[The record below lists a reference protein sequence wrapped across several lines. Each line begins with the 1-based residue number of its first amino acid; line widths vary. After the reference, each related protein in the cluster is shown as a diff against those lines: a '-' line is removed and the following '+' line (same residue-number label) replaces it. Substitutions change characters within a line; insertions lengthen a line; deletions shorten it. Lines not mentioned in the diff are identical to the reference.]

1 MFVPNPFRPFYLF
14 FHHQLNSPNTMTLIS
29 KEKFSQAS
37 GLSKIPIP
45 GLSSY
50 LMKVMK
56 INNLNTMVKE
66 AGNIEGADFANYAL
80 MKIGVKVQFDAAE
93 LLNIPREGAFIVV
106 ANHPYGGIESLALLS
121 TIAKIRPDT
130 LYMGNFL
137 LKEIPNLE
145 KCIIAVN
152 PFENVQNSASI
163 TGLKMTLKTLAEG
176 IPVAIFPA
184 GEVSSYDFKT
194 SKIIDQEWHP
204 VVGKIICKANVP
216 VLPVYFHGNNGLFF
230 SMLKSIHPMLQTSK
244 LISELFN
251 KQGYTLKMTIGKV
264 IPMTGTKD
272 PLLLKTLRD
281 KLYAL
286 KNKSH
291 IN

>member
-1 MFVPNPFRPFYLF
+1 
-14 FHHQLNSPNTMTLIS
+14 MTLIS
-29 KEKFSQAS
+29 KEKFSEAA

-56 INNLNTMVKE
+56 INNLNEMVKE
-66 AGNIEGADFANYAL
+66 GGNLEGADFASYAL
-80 MKIGVKVQFDAAE
+80 KKIGVNVQFDAAE
-93 LLNIPREGAFIVV
+93 LQNIPREGAFIVV
-106 ANHPYGGIESLALLS
+106 ANHPYGGIESLALLN

-130 LYMGNFL
+130 MYMGNFL

-163 TGLKMTLKTLAEG
+163 TGLKMTLKVLSEG
-176 IPVAIFPA
+176 VPVAIFPA
-184 GEVSSYDFKT
+184 GEVSSYNFKT
-194 SKIIDQEWHP
+194 SEITDPEWHP
-204 VVGKIICKANVP
+204 VVGKIICKADVP
-216 VLPVYFHGNNGLFF
+216 ILPIYFHGNNGIFF

-251 KQGYTLKMTIGKV
+251 KQGHDLKMTIGKPIFLARV
-264 IPMTGTKD
+264 RGKVSD
-272 PLLLKTLRD
+272 PLMLKNLRS

-286 KNKSH
+286 KNQFH
-291 IN
+291 N

>member
-1 MFVPNPFRPFYLF
+1 
-14 FHHQLNSPNTMTLIS
+14 MTLIS
-29 KEKFSQAS
+29 KEKFSEVS

-56 INNLNTMVKE
+56 INNLNAMVKE
-66 AGNIEGADFANYAL
+66 GGNLEGADFANYAL
-80 MKIGVKVQFDAAE
+80 NKIGVKVQFDDTE

-121 TIAKIRPDT
+121 TIAKVRPDT
-130 LYMGNFL
+130 MYMGNFL

-163 TGLKMTLKTLAEG
+163 TGLKMTLKALGEG

-184 GEVSSYDFKT
+184 GEVSSYNFKT
-194 SKIIDQEWHP
+194 NEITDQDWHP

-216 VLPVYFHGNNGLFF
+216 VLPIYFHGNNGFFF

-251 KQGYTLKMTIGKV
+251 KEGHALKMTIGKTV
-264 IPMTGTKD
+264 LLTGERN
-272 PLLLKTLRD
+272 KTFDLMILQNLRN

-286 KNKSH
+286 KSQSN
-291 IN
+291 N

>member
-1 MFVPNPFRPFYLF
+1 
-14 FHHQLNSPNTMTLIS
+14 MTLIS
-29 KEKFSQAS
+29 KEKFTEAA

-45 GLSSY
+45 GLPSY

-56 INNLNTMVKE
+56 IDNLNTIVKE
-66 AGNIEGADFANYAL
+66 AGNLEGADFANYVL
-80 MKIGVKVQFDAAE
+80 MKIGVKVQYDASE
-93 LLNIPREGAFIVV
+93 LLNIPREGAFIVI

-163 TGLKMTLKTLAEG
+163 TGLKMTLKALSEG

-184 GEVSSYDFKT
+184 GEVSSYNFKT
-194 SKIIDQEWHP
+194 SEITDPEWHP
-204 VVGKIICKANVP
+204 VVGKIICKADVP
-216 VLPVYFHGNNGLFF
+216 ILPIYFHGNNGIFF

-251 KQGYTLKMTIGKV
+251 KQGHALKMTIGEPIFLTRVRGKV
-264 IPMTGTKD
+264 SD
-272 PLLLKTLRD
+272 PLMLKNLRS

-286 KNKSH
+286 KNQLH
-291 IN
+291 N

>member
-1 MFVPNPFRPFYLF
+1 
-14 FHHQLNSPNTMTLIS
+14 MTLIS
-29 KEKFSQAS
+29 KEKFSKAA

-56 INNLNTMVKE
+56 INNLNTMVE
-66 AGNIEGADFANYAL
+66 QAGNLEGEAFANYAL
-80 MKIGVKVQFDAAE
+80 TTIGVKVQFTAAD
-93 LLNIPREGAFIVV
+93 LLNIPAKGAFIVI

-121 TIAKIRPDT
+121 TIAKVRPDT
-130 LYMGNFL
+130 MYMGNFL

-163 TGLKMTLKTLAEG
+163 TGLKMTLKALEDG

-184 GEVSSYDFKT
+184 GEVSSYNFKT
-194 SKIIDQEWHP
+194 SEITDQEWHP

-216 VLPVYFHGNNGLFF
+216 ILPVYFHGNNGIFF

-251 KQGYTLKMTIGKV
+251 KQGHELKMTIGKT
-264 IPMTGTKD
+264 ISLAGARGKGFD
-272 PLLLKTLRD
+272 SLLLKDLRC

-286 KNKSH
+286 KNQSY
-291 IN
+291 N

>member
-1 MFVPNPFRPFYLF
+1 
-14 FHHQLNSPNTMTLIS
+14 MTLIS
-29 KEKFSQAS
+29 KEKFSEAA

-56 INNLNTMVKE
+56 INNLNTIVKE
-66 AGNIEGADFANYAL
+66 GGNLEGADFTNYVL
-80 MKIGVKVQFDAAE
+80 QKIGVEVQIDATE
-93 LLNIPREGAFIVV
+93 LLNIPTTGAFIVV

-121 TIAKIRPDT
+121 TIAKVRPDT
-130 LYMGNFL
+130 MYMGNFL
-137 LKEIPNLE
+137 LKHIPNLE
-145 KCIIAVN
+145 KSIIAVN

-163 TGLKMTLKTLAEG
+163 TGLKMTLKALEDG

-184 GEVSSYDFKT
+184 GEVSSYDFKANEIT
-194 SKIIDQEWHP
+194 DPEWHP

-216 VLPVYFHGNNGLFF
+216 ILPIYFHGNNGYFF

-251 KQGYTLKMTIGKV
+251 KQGHALKMTIGKT
-264 IPMTGTKD
+264 ISISSERGKAFD
-272 PLLLKTLRD
+272 PSLLKNLRS

-286 KNKSH
+286 KNQSH
-291 IN
+291 N

>member
-1 MFVPNPFRPFYLF
+1 
-14 FHHQLNSPNTMTLIS
+14 MTLIS
-29 KEKFSQAS
+29 KEKFSEAA

-56 INNLNTMVKE
+56 INNLNTIVKE
-66 AGNIEGADFANYAL
+66 GGDLEGADFANYVL
-80 MKIGVKVQFDAAE
+80 TKIGVKVEFDPIE
-93 LLNIPREGAFIVV
+93 LLNIPAEGAFIVI

-121 TIAKIRPDT
+121 TIAKRRPDT
-130 LYMGNFL
+130 MYMGNFL

-152 PFENVQNSASI
+152 PFENIQNSASI
-163 TGLKMTLKTLAEG
+163 TGLKMTLKLLSEG
-176 IPVAIFPA
+176 TPVAIFPA

-194 SKIIDQEWHP
+194 SKITDPEWHP

-216 VLPVYFHGNNGLFF
+216 VLPIYFHGNNGFFF

-251 KQGYTLKMTIGKV
+251 KQGHILKVTIGEA
-264 IPMTGTKD
+264 I
-272 PLLLKTLRD
+272 LLAGARGKAFDLLILKNLRS

-286 KNKSH
+286 KNQSH
-291 IN
+291 N

>member
-1 MFVPNPFRPFYLF
+1 
-14 FHHQLNSPNTMTLIS
+14 MTLIS
-29 KEKFSQAS
+29 KEKFSEVS

-56 INNLNTMVKE
+56 INNLNTIVKE
-66 AGNIEGADFANYAL
+66 GGNLEGADFADYVL
-80 MKIGVKVQFDAAE
+80 SKIGVKVDFDSVE
-93 LLNIPREGAFIVV
+93 FQNIPRQGAFIVV

-121 TIAKIRPDT
+121 TLAKVRPDT
-130 LYMGNFL
+130 MYMGNFL

-163 TGLKMTLKTLAEG
+163 TGLKMTLKALSEG
-176 IPVAIFPA
+176 TPVAIFPA
-184 GEVSSYDFKT
+184 GEVSSYNFKT
-194 SKIIDQEWHP
+194 SEITDPEWHP

-216 VLPVYFHGNNGLFF
+216 ILPVYFHGNNGFFF

-251 KQGYTLKMTIGKV
+251 KQGHSLKMTIGKTISLEGARGKATDSLV
-264 IPMTGTKD
+264 
-272 PLLLKTLRD
+272 LKNLRS

-286 KNKSH
+286 KNQSS
-291 IN
+291 N

>member
-1 MFVPNPFRPFYLF
+1 
-14 FHHQLNSPNTMTLIS
+14 MTLIS
-29 KEKFSQAS
+29 KEKFSEAA

-56 INNLNTMVKE
+56 INDLNTMVKE
-66 AGNIEGADFANYAL
+66 AGNLEGADFANYAL
-80 MKIGVKVQFDAAE
+80 TKIGVKVKYDATE
-93 LLNIPREGAFIVV
+93 LLNIPSKGAFIVV

-130 LYMGNFL
+130 MYMGNFL

-163 TGLKMTLKTLAEG
+163 TGLKMTFKALSEG

-194 SKIIDQEWHP
+194 SKITDPEWHP
-204 VVGKIICKANVP
+204 VVGKIISKANVP
-216 VLPVYFHGNNGLFF
+216 ILPIYFHGNNGFFF

-244 LISELFN
+244 LISEMFN
-251 KQGYTLKMTIGKV
+251 KQGHELKMTIGKA
-264 IPMTGTKD
+264 IFLSQTKD
-272 PLLLKTLRD
+272 KAADLLMLQNLRS

-286 KNKSH
+286 KNQLP
-291 IN
+291 N

>member
-1 MFVPNPFRPFYLF
+1 
-14 FHHQLNSPNTMTLIS
+14 MTLIS
-29 KEKFSQAS
+29 KEKFSEAA

-56 INNLNTMVKE
+56 INNLNTIVKE
-66 AGNIEGADFANYAL
+66 GGNLEGADFADYVL
-80 MKIGVKVQFDAAE
+80 TRIGVKVQFDGAE
-93 LLNIPREGAFIVV
+93 LLNIPSEGAFIVI

-121 TIAKIRPDT
+121 TIAKRRPDT
-130 LYMGNFL
+130 MYMGNFL
-137 LKEIPNLE
+137 LKEIPNLA

-163 TGLKMTLKTLAEG
+163 TGLKMTLKALSEG
-176 IPVAIFPA
+176 TPVAIFPA
-184 GEVSSYDFKT
+184 GEVSSYNFKT
-194 SKIIDQEWHP
+194 SEITDPEWHP
-204 VVGKIICKANVP
+204 VVGKVISKANVP
-216 VLPVYFHGNNGLFF
+216 ILPIYFHGNNGLFF

-251 KQGYTLKMTIGKV
+251 KQGHALKMTIGKAIFLTEV
-264 IPMTGTKD
+264 SSKASD
-272 PLLLKTLRD
+272 PLLLKNLRN

-286 KNKSH
+286 KNQLH
-291 IN
+291 N

>member
-1 MFVPNPFRPFYLF
+1 
-14 FHHQLNSPNTMTLIS
+14 MTLIS
-29 KEKFSQAS
+29 KEKFSEAS

-66 AGNIEGADFANYAL
+66 AGNIEGADFADYAL

-93 LLNIPREGAFIVV
+93 LLNIPIEGAFIVV

-194 SKIIDQEWHP
+194 SKITDQEWHP

-251 KQGYTLKMTIGKV
+251 KQGYTLKMTIGKA

-272 PLLLKTLRD
+272 PLLLKTLRN

>member
-1 MFVPNPFRPFYLF
+1 
-14 FHHQLNSPNTMTLIS
+14 MTLIS
-29 KEKFSQAS
+29 KEKFSEAA

-56 INNLNTMVKE
+56 INNLNTVVKE
-66 AGNIEGADFANYAL
+66 AGNLEGADFANYVL
-80 MKIGVKVQFDAAE
+80 TQIGVKVDFDTTE

-130 LYMGNFL
+130 MYMGNFL

-163 TGLKMTLKTLAEG
+163 TGLKMTLKALSEG

-194 SKIIDQEWHP
+194 SKITDPEWHP
-204 VVGKIICKANVP
+204 VVGKIICKADVP
-216 VLPVYFHGNNGLFF
+216 ILPIYFHGNNGLFF

-251 KQGYTLKMTIGKV
+251 KQGHSLKMTIGEPIFLTRVRGKV
-264 IPMTGTKD
+264 SD
-272 PLLLKTLRD
+272 PQMLKNLRS

-286 KNKSH
+286 KNQLH
-291 IN
+291 N

>member
-1 MFVPNPFRPFYLF
+1 
-14 FHHQLNSPNTMTLIS
+14 MTLIS
-29 KEKFSQAS
+29 KEKFSEAA
-37 GLSKIPIP
+37 GISKIPIP

-56 INNLNTMVKE
+56 INNLNTVVKE
-66 AGNIEGADFANYAL
+66 AGTREGADFANYVL
-80 MKIGVKVQFDAAE
+80 MKIGVKVQTDSKE
-93 LLNIPREGAFIVV
+93 MLNIPREGAFIVV

-121 TIAKIRPDT
+121 TLAKVRPDT
-130 LYMGNFL
+130 MYMGNFL
-137 LKEIPNLE
+137 LKHIPNLE

-163 TGLKMTLKTLAEG
+163 TGLKMTLKALEDG

-184 GEVSSYDFKT
+184 GEVSSYNFKASEIT
-194 SKIIDQEWHP
+194 DPEWHP

-216 VLPVYFHGNNGLFF
+216 ILPIYFHGNNGYFF

-251 KQGYTLKMTIGKV
+251 KQGHALKMTIGET
-264 IPMTGTKD
+264 ISLNTGRGKAFD
-272 PLLLKTLRD
+272 PSVLKNLRS

-286 KNKSH
+286 KNQVY
-291 IN
+291 N

>member
-1 MFVPNPFRPFYLF
+1 
-14 FHHQLNSPNTMTLIS
+14 MTLIS
-29 KEKFSQAS
+29 KEKFSEAA

-66 AGNIEGADFANYAL
+66 AGKLEGADFANYAL

-93 LLNIPREGAFIVV
+93 LLNIPSEGAFIVV

-121 TIAKIRPDT
+121 TIAKRRPDT
-130 LYMGNFL
+130 MYMGNFL

-163 TGLKMTLKTLAEG
+163 TGLKMTLKALAEG
-176 IPVAIFPA
+176 TPVAIFPA
-184 GEVSSYDFKT
+184 GEVSSYDFKKNEIT
-194 SKIIDQEWHP
+194 DQEWHP
-204 VVGKIICKANVP
+204 VVGKIICKAGVP
-216 VLPVYFHGNNGLFF
+216 IVPIYFHGNNGYFF

-251 KQGYTLKMTIGKV
+251 KQGHALKMTIGEA
-264 IPMTGTKD
+264 IFLTGTRDKASD
-272 PLLLKTLRD
+272 SLLLKNLRN

-286 KNKSH
+286 KNRSQ
-291 IN
+291 N

>member
-1 MFVPNPFRPFYLF
+1 
-14 FHHQLNSPNTMTLIS
+14 MTLIS
-29 KEKFSQAS
+29 KEKFSEVA

-56 INNLNTMVKE
+56 IDNLNTIVKE
-66 AGNIEGADFANYAL
+66 GGNLEGADFANYVL
-80 MKIGVKVQFDAAE
+80 TKIGVNVKTDNAE
-93 LLNIPREGAFIVV
+93 LLNIPREGAFIIV

-121 TIAKIRPDT
+121 TIAKTRPDT
-130 LYMGNFL
+130 MYMGNFL
-137 LKEIPNLE
+137 LKHIPNLE

-163 TGLKMTLKTLAEG
+163 TGLKMTLKALEDG

-184 GEVSSYDFKT
+184 GEVSSYNFKT
-194 SKIIDQEWHP
+194 NEITDPEWHP
-204 VVGKIICKANVP
+204 VVGKIICKAGVP
-216 VLPVYFHGNNGLFF
+216 ILPVYFHGNNGFFF

-251 KQGYTLKMTIGKV
+251 KQGYALNMTIGKT
-264 IPMTGTKD
+264 IFLTKEKGKAFD
-272 PLLLKTLRD
+272 PLALKNIRN

-286 KNKSH
+286 KNSVH
-291 IN
+291 N

>member
-1 MFVPNPFRPFYLF
+1 
-14 FHHQLNSPNTMTLIS
+14 MTLIS
-29 KEKFSQAS
+29 KEKFSEVT

-50 LMKVMK
+50 LMKVLK
-56 INNLNTMVKE
+56 INNLNTIVE
-66 AGNIEGADFANYAL
+66 EGGTLEGADFANYVL
-80 MKIGVKVQFDAAE
+80 QKIGVKVQFDAGE
-93 LLNIPREGAFIVV
+93 MLNIPQEGAFVVV

-121 TIAKIRPDT
+121 TLAKVRPDT

-137 LKEIPNLE
+137 LTEIPNLK

-163 TGLKMTLKTLAEG
+163 TGLKMTLKALSEG

-184 GEVSSYDFKT
+184 GEVSSYDFKASEIT
-194 SKIIDQEWHP
+194 DPEWHP
-204 VVGKIICKANVP
+204 VVGKIISKADVP
-216 VLPVYFHGNNGLFF
+216 ILPIYFHGNNGFFF
-230 SMLKSIHPMLQTSK
+230 SMLKSVHPMLQTSK

-251 KQGYTLKMTIGKV
+251 KQGHALKMTIGKP
-264 IPMTGTKD
+264 ILLNRERGKAFD
-272 PLLLKTLRD
+272 PLLLSSLRS

-286 KNKSH
+286 KNQSY
-291 IN
+291 N

>member
-1 MFVPNPFRPFYLF
+1 
-14 FHHQLNSPNTMTLIS
+14 MTLIS
-29 KEKFSQAS
+29 KEKFSEAA

-66 AGNIEGADFANYAL
+66 AGNLEGADFANYAL
-80 MKIGVKVQFDAAE
+80 MKIGVKVQFDAAA
-93 LLNIPREGAFIVV
+93 LLNIPSEGAFIVV

-121 TIAKIRPDT
+121 TIAKVRPDT
-130 LYMGNFL
+130 MYMGNFL

-163 TGLKMTLKTLAEG
+163 TGLKMTFKTLSEG
-176 IPVAIFPA
+176 TPVAIFPA

-194 SKIIDQEWHP
+194 SKITDPEWHP
-204 VVGKIICKANVP
+204 VVGKIISKANVP
-216 VLPVYFHGNNGLFF
+216 ILPIYFHGNNGLFF

-244 LISELFN
+244 LISEMFN
-251 KQGYTLKMTIGKV
+251 KQGHELKMTIGKP
-264 IPMTGTKD
+264 IFLSETKGKSAD
-272 PLLLKTLRD
+272 PLMLKNLRS

-286 KNKSH
+286 KNQLH
-291 IN
+291 N

>member
-1 MFVPNPFRPFYLF
+1 
-14 FHHQLNSPNTMTLIS
+14 MTLIS
-29 KEKFSQAS
+29 KEKFSEAA
-37 GLSKIPIP
+37 GLTKFPIP

-50 LMKVMK
+50 LMKVLK
-56 INNLNTMVKE
+56 INNLNEVVKE
-66 AGNIEGADFANYAL
+66 GGNLEGADFANHVL
-80 MKIGVKVQFDAAE
+80 TKIGVKVQFDEAE

-137 LKEIPNLE
+137 LKEIPNLA

-152 PFENVQNSASI
+152 PFENVQNSSSI
-163 TGLKMTLKTLAEG
+163 TGLKLTFKTLSEG
-176 IPVAIFPA
+176 TPVAIFPA

-194 SKIIDQEWHP
+194 SEITDSEWHP
-204 VVGKIICKANVP
+204 VVGKIICKSDVP
-216 VLPVYFHGNNGLFF
+216 VLPIYFHGNNGFFF

-251 KQGYTLKMTIGKV
+251 KQGHVLKMTIGEPIHLDRVKGKV
-264 IPMTGTKD
+264 SD
-272 PLLLKTLRD
+272 PLMLKNLRS
-281 KLYAL
+281 KLYSL
-286 KNKSH
+286 KNQLQ
-291 IN
+291 N

>member
-1 MFVPNPFRPFYLF
+1 
-14 FHHQLNSPNTMTLIS
+14 MTLIS
-29 KEKFSQAS
+29 KEKFSEAA

-66 AGNIEGADFANYAL
+66 AGNLEGADFANYAL
-80 MKIGVKVQFDAAE
+80 TKIGVKVKYDAAE
-93 LLNIPREGAFIVV
+93 LLNIPSEGAFIVV

-130 LYMGNFL
+130 MYMGNFL

-163 TGLKMTLKTLAEG
+163 TGLKMTFKALSEG

-194 SKIIDQEWHP
+194 SKITDPEWHP
-204 VVGKIICKANVP
+204 VVGKIISKANVP
-216 VLPVYFHGNNGLFF
+216 ILPIYFHGNNGFFF

-244 LISELFN
+244 LISEMFN
-251 KQGYTLKMTIGKV
+251 KQGHELKMTIGKA
-264 IPMTGTKD
+264 IFLSKTKD
-272 PLLLKTLRD
+272 KAADLLMLQNLRS

-286 KNKSH
+286 KNQLH
-291 IN
+291 N

>member
-1 MFVPNPFRPFYLF
+1 
-14 FHHQLNSPNTMTLIS
+14 MTLIS
-29 KEKFSQAS
+29 KEKFSEAA

-50 LMKVMK
+50 LMKALK
-56 INNLNTMVKE
+56 INNLNTVIKE
-66 AGNIEGADFANYAL
+66 AGNLDGADFANYVL
-80 MKIGVKVQFDAAE
+80 MKIGVKVQFEDTE
-93 LLNIPREGAFIVV
+93 LLNIPSKGAFIVV

-130 LYMGNFL
+130 MYMGNFL
-137 LKEIPNLE
+137 LKKIPNLE

-163 TGLKMTLKTLAEG
+163 TGLKITLKALEEG

-184 GEVSSYDFKT
+184 GEVSSFSFKT
-194 SKIIDQEWHP
+194 NEITDQEWHP
-204 VVGKIICKANVP
+204 VVGKIICKAGVP
-216 VLPVYFHGNNGLFF
+216 ILPVYFHGNNGFFF

-251 KQGYTLKMTIGKV
+251 KQGYVLKMAIGKA
-264 IPMTGTKD
+264 IILDGARGKAFD
-272 PLLLKTLRD
+272 PLLLKNLRNR
-281 KLYAL
+281 LYAL
-286 KNKSH
+286 KKSST
-291 IN
+291 

>member
-1 MFVPNPFRPFYLF
+1 
-14 FHHQLNSPNTMTLIS
+14 MTLIS
-29 KEKFSQAS
+29 KEKFSEAA

-45 GLSSY
+45 ELPAY
-50 LMKVMK
+50 LMKVLK
-56 INNLNTMVKE
+56 INDLNSMVKE
-66 AGNIEGADFANYAL
+66 AGNLEGADFANYVL
-80 MKIGVKVQFDAAE
+80 MKIGVKVQFDDSE

-121 TIAKIRPDT
+121 TIAKVRPDT
-130 LYMGNFL
+130 MYMGNFL

-163 TGLKMTLKTLAEG
+163 TGLKMTLKALGEG
-176 IPVAIFPA
+176 TPVAIFPA
-184 GEVSSYDFKT
+184 GEVSSYNFKT
-194 SKIIDQEWHP
+194 SEITDPEWHP

-216 VLPVYFHGNNGLFF
+216 VLPIYFHGNNGLFF

-251 KQGYTLKMTIGKV
+251 KKGYALKMTIGKAIFLHAEKGKV
-264 IPMTGTKD
+264 SD
-272 PLLLKTLRD
+272 ALLLKNLRS

-286 KNKSH
+286 KNQSY
-291 IN
+291 N